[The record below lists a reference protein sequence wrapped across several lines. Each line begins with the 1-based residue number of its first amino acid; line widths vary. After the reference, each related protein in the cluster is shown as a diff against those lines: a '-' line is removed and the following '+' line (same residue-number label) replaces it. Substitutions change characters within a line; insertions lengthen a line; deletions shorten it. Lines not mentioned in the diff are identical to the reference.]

1 MSVVV
6 TDQGFAGDS
15 AKEPIFDIDTST
27 QVNVLQDCLTQT
39 RVHIHAENFSD
50 GRIFTLARQL
60 RLIGFTGVAWQ
71 MTHIVSS
78 SAPSTS
84 AMHFR
89 PT

>member
-39 RVHIHAENFSD
+39 RDHILS
-50 GRIFTLARQL
+50 
-60 RLIGFTGVAWQ
+60 LI
-71 MTHIVSS
+71 HI
-78 SAPSTS
+78 
-84 AMHFR
+84 
-89 PT
+89 